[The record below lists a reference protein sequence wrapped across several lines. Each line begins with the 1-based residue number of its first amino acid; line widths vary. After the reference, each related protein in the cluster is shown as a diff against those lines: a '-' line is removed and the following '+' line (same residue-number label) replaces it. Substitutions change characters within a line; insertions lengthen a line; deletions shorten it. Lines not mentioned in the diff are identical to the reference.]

1 MIMVEPIDQVLM
13 SLRQLIRATELH
25 SKKLLKTTGLTTP
38 QLLILRA
45 IHDQAEITTGELA
58 SAVSL
63 SQATI
68 TNIVD
73 RMEKHGLVSRQRS
86 VIDRRR
92 VYVHLT
98 DHAKTVL
105 TNSPMP
111 LQEHFTERFNQL
123 KDWEQNQVIASLQRV
138 VQMMDASDIVAAPL
152 LTPGIIYD
160 PIDSMGAMP
169 DANKTINSP

>member
-1 MIMVEPIDQVLM
+1 MVEPIDQVLM

-25 SKKLLKTTGLTTP
+25 SKQLLKKTGLTTP
-38 QLLILRA
+38 QLLILRV
-45 IHDQAEITTGELA
+45 IRDQGEITTGELA

-73 RMEKHGLVSRQRS
+73 RMEKHRLVSRQRG

-92 VYVHLT
+92 IYVHLT
-98 DHAKTVL
+98 DHGKEVL
-105 TNSPMP
+105 ANSPMP

-123 KDWEQNQVIASLQRV
+123 RDWEQNQVIASLQRV
-138 VQMMDASDIVAAPL
+138 VQMMDASDIVVAPL
-152 LTPGIIYD
+152 LTSGIIDD
-160 PIDSMGAMP
+160 PVDPMAAMTP
-169 DANKTINSP
+169 AK

>member
-1 MIMVEPIDQVLM
+1 
-13 SLRQLIRATELH
+13 
-25 SKKLLKTTGLTTP
+25 
-38 QLLILRA
+38 
-45 IHDQAEITTGELA
+45 
-58 SAVSL
+58 
-63 SQATI
+63 
-68 TNIVD
+68 
-73 RMEKHGLVSRQRS
+73 MEKHGLVSRQRS